1 MNNFIPVW
9 KYAKEKGVSR
19 QTIYRW
25 IREGKIPPDKFRK
38 VDVVVKRIEID
49 KEIMVK

>member
-9 KYAKEKGVSR
+9 KYAKDKGISR

-25 IREGKIPPDKFRK
+25 IREKKVPPEKLKIVER
-38 VDVVVKRIEID
+38 VVKRIEID
-49 KEIMVK
+49 SDYKK